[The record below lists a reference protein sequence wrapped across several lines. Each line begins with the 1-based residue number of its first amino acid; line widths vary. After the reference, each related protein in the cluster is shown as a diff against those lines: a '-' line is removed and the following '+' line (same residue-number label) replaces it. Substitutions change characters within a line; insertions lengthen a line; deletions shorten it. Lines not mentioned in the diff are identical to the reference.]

1 MEYNAIIVN
10 NYINILSNQQLMS
23 LFSQEEIL
31 KMQIYV
37 KKAISNELRNQS
49 LDEMNSV
56 YEQTQNLFK

>member
-37 KKAISNELRNQS
+37 KRAISNELRNQS

>member
-23 LFSQEEIL
+23 LFSQDEIL

-37 KKAISNELRNQS
+37 KRAISNELRNQS

>member
-37 KKAISNELRNQS
+37 KRAISNELSNQS